1 MFHLSPSV
9 VCLQETHAVSN
20 DDLLSW
26 FSRFGYLCAGSF
38 CTNHSCG
45 VVVLYRSVLECR
57 SVVCE
62 LDGRFVLVEFSL
74 RGSVFRVASLYAPN
88 RNPDRD
94 AFFVCCIDSIDP
106 AIPTLLCGDFN
117 TVLGPVSQKSRNFT
131 GRFRVSQ
138 FPLYLKNGEDLIR
151 QTSQLFFFLLP

>member
-1 MFHLSPSV
+1 MVSIWFSVFFFSSWVFSLLFCFLTALSVISANVNGLRDGDKRLGFLQWLSNLSPSV

-38 CTNHSCG
+38 VTNHSRG

-62 LDGRFVLVEFSL
+62 FDGRFVLVEFSL
-74 RGSVFRVASLYAPN
+74 RGSVFCFFCSLY
-88 RNPDRD
+88 
-94 AFFVCCIDSIDP
+94 
-106 AIPTLLCGDFN
+106 
-117 TVLGPVSQKSRNFT
+117 
-131 GRFRVSQ
+131 
-138 FPLYLKNGEDLIR
+138 
-151 QTSQLFFFLLP
+151 